1 MQWHQQRAAAEELG
15 QEWPAVQPSAVE
27 MSLFHI
33 AYERQHGG
41 LIPSEINIE
50 AEARRSAKGYGVGL
64 HELRAKVEGKRPVA
78 TTREHLRFTD
88 VADEYLRSDMFTTPA
103 QGKTKSYTAMR
114 ETKTGIRLFTT
125 WMKDPD
131 FTLREVTSALGHQ
144 YCAALANPDT
154 KLIKPKDGAA
164 GIGRSTIKK
173 RITAVRAVLGY
184 AKVMGYVET
193 NTWLGLELKRF
204 GVDKPHSRRDWSE
217 QELEALFKLDMPDED
232 RLAFILLFAT
242 GARLEEIASLRLE
255 QVHVEELQGQRLAW
269 LDVTESV
276 VKNEQS
282 ARIIPVHPAVI
293 DLLPSK
299 GWNKDDAARLFSY
312 AIKQQTGKASDNASE
327 QLMKHVNK
335 VRRHEKDYGLSVHS
349 LRHNFTTLC
358 REHEVDSEARE
369 FMLGRAGSGVGST
382 TYGARHSVAGFY
394 KHLTKIPNEEFD
406 VLRIKPSR

>member
-1 MQWHQQRAAAEELG
+1 
-15 QEWPAVQPSAVE
+15 

-358 REHEVDSEARE
+358 REHEVNSEARE